1 MEDLIFPSIVIE
13 SFAKYKSLVWHL
25 WSLTVCTTVEA
36 LLSFRD
42 SFGKSG
48 VILITLS
55 LYATW
60 SLPLTDSNSLFLL
73 FIFKALIISVMWNFF
88 FSLFYLVFCMHPVLF
103 FRFLS
108 ISYIFVWLCSKYFLC
123 IWPGFF
129 FSFLYSYYSEIWY
142 FQSIQ
147 TFLNVLCLDLW
158 LWFVFLNQIICFFY
172 LVFKARDSLSHLL
185 YSVGEAS
192 FQGSCSNS

>member
-48 VILITLS
+48 VILISLS

-73 FIFKALIISVMWNFF
+73 FIFKALIIMCHVEF
-88 FSLFYLVFCMHPVLF
+88 LF
-103 FRFLS
+103 
-108 ISYIFVWLCSKYFLC
+108 
-123 IWPGFF
+123 
-129 FSFLYSYYSEIWY
+129 
-142 FQSIQ
+142 
-147 TFLNVLCLDLW
+147 
-158 LWFVFLNQIICFFY
+158 
-172 LVFKARDSLSHLL
+172 
-185 YSVGEAS
+185 
-192 FQGSCSNS
+192 